1 MQTCSLKSEHSKHF
15 YSVLHQACDWSSK
28 WPSKNSYAPAKK
40 VTSLH
45 HGVLTSQEIV
55 TNFYSHCIASQMVY
69 RKLLALPGL
78 KLTHAAIDRDCNLVT
93 RLGYCW
99 NHCKIS
105 TSNHNKLATC
115 SLCIWLLVWSTLVT
129 AHNRSK
135 CYETISHVVT
145 AKVGLCVPRRSTRPS
160 SRSTASNRP

>member
-1 MQTCSLKSEHSKHF
+1 
-15 YSVLHQACDWSSK
+15 
-28 WPSKNSYAPAKK
+28 
-40 VTSLH
+40 
-45 HGVLTSQEIV
+45 
-55 TNFYSHCIASQMVY
+55 MVY

-78 KLTHAAIDRDCNLVT
+78 KLTHAAIDRDVIEKTKPCNLVT

-105 TSNHNKLATC
+105 TSKHNKLATC
-115 SLCIWLLVWSTLVT
+115 SLCIWLLIRSTLAT

-160 SRSTASNRP
+160 SRSTASKRPLLWNALLTKPNVESRDKCLFLIARDLVRDIRTLQRKA